1 MAKLPTKIAKK
12 VNKSEQVSTSY
23 ENLKP
28 GKYLTKLYQVEVEEH
43 PNYSDH
49 VSVWLVQF
57 NEIHSLDGTK
67 HPGRQ
72 FLRLN
77 VILDDSMPASYTRG
91 QDKWDAFVRISNG
104 QMKAFFENIGYTTDT
119 DTDEMIGEPA
129 LLNIGIRTIQSG
141 ARMGEKVNEVRG
153 VVPADDVEDLIE
165 EIFEGD
171 EDDEDTF

>member
-1 MAKLPTKIAKK
+1 NEL
-12 VNKSEQVSTSY
+12 
-23 ENLKP
+23 
-28 GKYLTKLYQVEVEEH
+28 H
-43 PNYSDH
+43 
-49 VSVWLVQF
+49 SVV
-57 NEIHSLDGTK
+57 GTK

-72 FLRLN
+72 LLRLN
-77 VILDDSMPASYTRG
+77 VIRDDSMPPSYTRG
-91 QDKWDAFVRISNG
+91 HEKWDAFVRISNG
-104 QMKAFFENIGYTTDT
+104 QMNGVFESIGYTTHT

-165 EIFEGD
+165 EIFEDD